1 MSRFIDLTNQK
12 FGRLTV
18 IKRVD
23 QKTPI
28 RWLCQCECGN
38 FKEVYATHLRSG
50 NTRSCGCLAREI
62 AVKMGHQRDIGK
74 RSFKHGDFGTKL
86 YGIWAGMKRRCYNRN
101 TKYYAD
107 YGGRGIK
114 VCEEWKEYIN
124 FKQWAVS
131 AGYKE
136 GLTIERINVD
146 FDYSPD
152 NCKWI
157 SIHEQNLNKRNSVRI
172 EYQGK
177 IYSIKEI
184 AAITGLKER
193 TIKGRYERGWTT
205 EKLFDPTKHKSQY

>member
-28 RWLCQCECGN
+28 RWLCKCECGN
-38 FKEVYATHLRSG
+38 LKEVYATHLRSG
-50 NTRSCGCLAREI
+50 NTLSCGCLAREI

-114 VCEEWKEYIN
+114 VCEEWQEYIN

-146 FDYSPD
+146 FDYLPD

-177 IYSIKEI
+177 IYSLKEI

-193 TIKGRYERGWTT
+193 TIQGRYERGWTT
-205 EKLFDPTKHKSQY
+205 KKLFDPTKHKNQY

>member
-1 MSRFIDLTNQK
+1 M
-12 FGRLTV
+12 TV

>member
-12 FGRLTV
+12 LGRLTV

-177 IYSIKEI
+177 IYSMKEI

>member
-1 MSRFIDLTNQK
+1 M
-12 FGRLTV
+12 
-18 IKRVD
+18 
-23 QKTPI
+23 
-28 RWLCQCECGN
+28 
-38 FKEVYATHLRSG
+38 RSG